1 MAIAAIAARAHD
13 GRMKPPHYSQAML
26 QPLTTDALIEERVA
40 ALVGRACR
48 RQLWFL
54 FLDENQV
61 QLPLLIPVG
70 DPPITPDASVRTLAQ
85 AIAVAMDAEAAASVI
100 VVIERYADP
109 AITPSDTA
117 WARAIGD
124 AFNELGIVVQCFLVS
139 HRRGVR
145 WLAADDYRF
154 PSAAVDGQG

>member
-1 MAIAAIAARAHD
+1 
-13 GRMKPPHYSQAML
+13 MKPPTYNETL
-26 QPLTTDALIEERVA
+26 RQPLTSDALIEQRVA

-54 FLDENQV
+54 FLDENHV

-70 DPPITPDASVRTLAQ
+70 DPPSSPDPSVRTLAQ
-85 AIAVAMDAEAAASVI
+85 AIAAAMEAEEAASVI
-100 VVIERYADP
+100 VVIERFADS
-109 AITPSDTA
+109 AISVNDTA
-117 WARAIGD
+117 WARAIDD
-124 AFNELGIVVQCFLVS
+124 AFREIGVAVRCFLIS

-154 PSAAVDGQG
+154 PSPR